1 MNSHHVGGP
10 AKFSGSEYST
20 HGRSER
26 LATLGLM
33 TAGVAHDLGNHLQV
47 AAAAIHL
54 LEQSVERSADP
65 EIRARAEGVSAALQ
79 RAAALSRRI
88 VDFSR
93 GQNGVADHVNIDEAL
108 LAMSDALRWTAAP
121 YARLRLDLAGGAAV
135 VQCDLRDLE
144 NALLNLVANARDAS
158 QDGGL
163 ITVAVRRD
171 PHSPSVLVAVR
182 DEGCGMTLEAAQ
194 RAFDPFFTTRPADGG
209 AGLGLARV
217 ADFARRAGGEASLR
231 SVPGSGTIVLL
242 RLPEAPP
249 TRTEAS

>member
-1 MNSHHVGGP
+1 MSPDPVNSQ
-10 AKFSGSEYST
+10 YST
-20 HGRSER
+20 HVHSER

-54 LEQSVERSADP
+54 LEQGVERSAHP
-65 EIRARAEGVSAALQ
+65 EIRARAEGAAAALQ

-93 GQNGVADHVNIDEAL
+93 SQYRGADRVNIDEAL
-108 LAMSDALRWTAAP
+108 LAMSDALRWIAAP
-121 YARLRLDLAGGAAV
+121 YVRLHLDLAGGPAV
-135 VQCDLRDLE
+135 VQCDLRDFE
-144 NALLNLVANARDAS
+144 NAVLNLVANARDAS
-158 QDGGL
+158 PDGGL

-171 PHSPSVLVAVR
+171 PHSPSVLVAVH
-182 DEGCGMTLEAAQ
+182 DQGCGMTPEAAQ
-194 RAFDPFFTTRPADGG
+194 RAFDPFFTTKPADGG
-209 AGLGLARV
+209 AGLGLALV
-217 ADFARRAGGEASLR
+217 AEFARRAGGEATLR

-249 TRTEAS
+249 TQPPAS